1 VDKELETYYNNF
13 FDLFRNEGWKQL
25 HTELVNNINVINNVN
40 LTKDEQD
47 LFFRKGQLAV
57 IANLVNLEET
67 INSAYKEIIES
78 NEDA

>member
-1 VDKELETYYNNF
+1 MDKELETYYNNF

-25 HTELVNNINVINNVN
+25 CTELVNNIEIINNVN

-47 LFFRKGQLAV
+47 LFFRKGQLTV
-57 IANLVNLEET
+57 LSNLVNLEET
-67 INSAYKEIIES
+67 INNNYKEIIET

>member
-25 HTELVNNINVINNVN
+25 CTELVNNIEIINNVN

-47 LFFRKGQLAV
+47 LFFRKGQLTV
-57 IANLVNLEET
+57 LSNLVNLEET
-67 INSAYKEIIES
+67 INNNYKEIIET

>member
-1 VDKELETYYNNF
+1 MDKELETYYNNF

-67 INSAYKEIIES
+67 INNAYKEILE
-78 NEDA
+78 NNKDA

>member
-1 VDKELETYYNNF
+1 MDKELETYYNNF

-25 HTELVNNINVINNVN
+25 CTELVNNIEIINNVN

-47 LFFRKGQLAV
+47 LFFRKGQLTV
-57 IANLVNLEET
+57 LANLVNLEET
-67 INSAYKEIIES
+67 INNNYKEIIET

>member
-25 HTELVNNINVINNVN
+25 CTELVNNIEIINNVN

-47 LFFRKGQLAV
+47 LFFRKGQLTV
-57 IANLVNLEET
+57 LANLVNLEET
-67 INSAYKEIIES
+67 INNNYKEIIET

>member
-1 VDKELETYYNNF
+1 MDKELETYYNNF

-25 HTELVNNINVINNVN
+25 CTELVNNINIINNVN

-47 LFFRKGQLAV
+47 LFFRKGQLTV
-57 IANLVNLEET
+57 LSNLVNLEET
-67 INSAYKEIIES
+67 INNNYKEIIET

>member
-1 VDKELETYYNNF
+1 MDKELETYYNNF

-67 INSAYKEIIES
+67 INTAYKEIIES
-78 NEDA
+78 NKDA

>member
-1 VDKELETYYNNF
+1 MDKELETYYNNF

-25 HTELVNNINVINNVN
+25 YTELVNNINVINNVN

-67 INSAYKEIIES
+67 INTAYKEILEN

>member
-57 IANLVNLEET
+57 IANFVNLEET
-67 INSAYKEIIES
+67 INSAYREIIES